1 MEGSIDVKPIRD
13 SLSLAQEISAFF
25 EELPANCPISFF
37 GLLRIFGFEKE
48 SQLIDSLHKLAQAG
62 QILVS
67 DTADGIALHSIVRPT
82 KLIVGISSA
91 ADAKRVF
98 GKPIDSIVDGDR
110 KRLLFSFLPVV
121 LSKLAGDEPSVAKA
135 DFELLFGEDGCLIS
149 IRSAPF

>member
-98 GKPIDSIVDGDR
+98 GKPIDSIVDGGP
-110 KRLLFSFLPVV
+110 L
-121 LSKLAGDEPSVAKA
+121 
-135 DFELLFGEDGCLIS
+135 
-149 IRSAPF
+149 